1 MMYSMRKK
9 LQVNYNIDKLILRF
23 EIPEGFLT
31 AINKQNHLAEILNPS
46 DIFIF
51 TRRYNKDKY
60 LVDRY
65 ILGWQSI
72 GGPVIEIGEFCNDTE
87 RGITLTVHNKFL
99 YSGKLYLLH
108 RFEELYGLTFRKF
121 IGLEV
126 CCDSNCDLPRKL
138 NKTLHSQ
145 DCVVSRRGSKIPTT
159 DKGNQ
164 YLGCRITDNIKST
177 ADNRE
182 YSTPSFYFQL
192 KTTGCRRPTLLR
204 CYNKSKEVARRKAKQ
219 YILDQYD
226 FSPVHRLEV
235 SIGCSELTNL
245 SKSKSG
251 WSQQYIYEHLSDKDF
266 LKEIFLKYL
275 DRFATLTI
283 NGIKRKIS
291 EVLCLDL
298 T

>member
-9 LQVNYNIDKLILRF
+9 LQVNYNIDKLILVY
-23 EIPEGFLT
+23 EIPDGFIT
-31 AINKQNHLAEILNPS
+31 AINEQNCLAEILNPS
-46 DIFIF
+46 DVFIF
-51 TRRYNKDKY
+51 TRRYYKVKY
-60 LVDRY
+60 IIDRY
-65 ILGWQSI
+65 ILGWQCA
-72 GGPVIEIGEFCNDTE
+72 GGPVMEIGEFRNDIE
-87 RGITLTVHNKFL
+87 GCITLSVNNEFL
-99 YSGKLYLLH
+99 YSGKLHLLY
-108 RFEELYGLTFRKF
+108 RFEELYGLKFRKF
-121 IGLEV
+121 INLDI
-126 CCDSNCDLPRKL
+126 CCDANCDLPRKL
-138 NKTLHSQ
+138 NSILHNPE
-145 DCVVSRRGSKIPTT
+145 CVISRRGSKIPTT
-159 DKGNQ
+159 EQGNQ
-164 YLGCRITDNIKST
+164 CLGCRITDNIKST

-251 WSQQYIYEHLSDKDF
+251 WSQQYIYEHLTDKNF
-266 LKEIFLKYL
+266 LKEFFIRYL
-275 DRFATLTI
+275 NRFATLTI